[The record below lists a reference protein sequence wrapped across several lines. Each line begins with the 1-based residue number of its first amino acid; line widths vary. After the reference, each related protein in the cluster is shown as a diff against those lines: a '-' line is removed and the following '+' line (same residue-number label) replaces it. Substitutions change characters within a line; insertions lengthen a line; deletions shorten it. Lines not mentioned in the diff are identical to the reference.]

1 MSIDPE
7 LSPKAHQELQAVA
20 KQLCEPLIAAC
31 DSGKDLFDYSIGGG
45 QTRVGAFEK
54 VIEKFGDE
62 KTYADRVE
70 RIKESLLIR
79 VRQDLYSSIGFLE
92 SIKPS
97 PGGMIVT
104 AFCEHESHIA
114 YRFTFRLKAK
124 RPRSFSIGIPDTDYA
139 KPCFFE

>member
-7 LSPKAHQELQAVA
+7 LSPKAHQELRAVA
-20 KQLCEPLIAAC
+20 KQLCELLIAAC
-31 DSGKDLFDYSIGGG
+31 ESEKDLLDYGIGGG
-45 QTRVGAFEK
+45 QTRVGVFEK
-54 VIEKFGDE
+54 LIENFDEE

-79 VRQDLYSSIGFLE
+79 VRQDRYSSIGFLE
-92 SIKPS
+92 SIQQTPD
-97 PGGMIVT
+97 GMTLT

-124 RPRSFSIGIPDTDYA
+124 RPG
-139 KPCFFE
+139 